1 MQPADIA
8 AARRLRS
15 IWDKRRTELELTQE
29 KAADLLGWTQG
40 AVSHYLNGKIPL
52 GLPAVFKWA
61 ALLRTSPYAI
71 RPEIA
76 EVIGP
81 AADSGMVREEHG
93 GYETATPGKELLDRL
108 GRLIAEGS
116 LSDRDID
123 VLRAITERLATASS
137 GSGKN

>member
-1 MQPADIA
+1 MHPADIA
-8 AARRLRS
+8 AARRLRA
-15 IWDKRRTELELTQE
+15 IWDKRRAELELTQE

-76 EVIGP
+76 DVIGP
-81 AADSGMVREEHG
+81 ACDGLAVKEDQGK
-93 GYETATPGKELLDRL
+93 YAPATPGAELLARL
-108 GRLIAEGS
+108 RYLIGQGA
-116 LSDRDID
+116 LSERDID
-123 VLRAITERLATASS
+123 ALRVIVERLASS
-137 GSGKN
+137 GDRGN